1 MSGENCHV
9 KEDGN
14 KVRGQDITKI
24 IFIGI
29 KVKFEIEVTLKRI
42 QRQELKSSRNTL
54 G

>member
-1 MSGENCHV
+1 MEKTVIV

-14 KVRGQDITKI
+14 KVRGQDIRKI

-29 KVKFEIEVTLKRI
+29 KVEFEIEITLKRI